1 MADLGKVPGIRKN
14 GEPIIPPLSDIE
26 MLTDDELIQALNEEV
41 TAWARQGLDPM
52 NISHDINALDVQIM
66 TVVRVMID
74 VLGVSEED
82 FNRRYRIRML
92 EKLTELRSNITKA
105 QITHGVKGIIRP

>member
-14 GEPIIPPLSDIE
+14 GEPIPPFSDIE
-26 MLTDDELIQALNEEV
+26 MLTDEQLIEALNEEV
-41 TAWARQGLDPM
+41 SAWARQGLDPM

-66 TVVRVMID
+66 TVVRVMIE
-74 VLGVSEED
+74 VLGVNEDD

-92 EKLTELRSNITKA
+92 EKLAELRGTITKA